1 MNDLNVDHIGRVSG
15 SIKNTGYERNV
26 NRALE
31 FQNALNR
38 VKSSNDL
45 KVSGHAQERMKER
58 NINLSKNDLDNLK
71 SAADAVRQKGGK
83 EAVILYHDVAYLTS
97 IKNNTIITAIDKNSL
112 KGNVFT
118 NIDSTIIL

>member
-1 MNDLNVDHIGRVSG
+1 MNVDHVGKISSSVRNVS
-15 SIKNTGYERNV
+15 YERNV

-31 FQNALNR
+31 FEKILNGI
-38 VKSSNDL
+38 KGSNDL
-45 KVSGHAQERMKER
+45 KVSGHAQERMRER

-83 EAVILYHDVAYLTS
+83 EAVILYHNVAYLTS
-97 IKNNTIITAIDKNSL
+97 IKNNTIITAIDKDSL